1 MHGHVQCK
9 GTLTISRF
17 RTECIFSCC
26 WRRVSWVKE
35 RFHPRGWLYKTICW
49 PAPWENCSNKQEA
62 SSQRRERGTF
72 FVEYWQLGENKKS
85 WNVIPGDP
93 VEWRQR
99 DRSWPGNPPALLA
112 LPCQGTGWLL
122 PGLSQIQKKIHK
134 CKYTNASTQTVQR
147 QTYTNT
153 QILSPMELNGFRKG
167 VFPQENS
174 ISDPVTHWLTFDLE
188 T

>member
-1 MHGHVQCK
+1 MAVTPFC
-9 GTLTISRF
+9 LCFAVR
-17 RTECIFSCC
+17 E
-26 WRRVSWVKE
+26 
-35 RFHPRGWLYKTICW
+35 FHPQGWLHKSICW

-122 PGLSQIQKKIHK
+122 PGLSQIQKNKH
-134 CKYTNASTQTVQR
+134 TNA
-147 QTYTNT
+147 NT
-153 QILSPMELNGFRKG
+153 QIQLHRLYKDRHIQIHKYFLPWNWMVFEKASFHLSDR
-167 VFPQENS
+167 VRTIQ
-174 ISDPVTHWLTFDLE
+174 
-188 T
+188 